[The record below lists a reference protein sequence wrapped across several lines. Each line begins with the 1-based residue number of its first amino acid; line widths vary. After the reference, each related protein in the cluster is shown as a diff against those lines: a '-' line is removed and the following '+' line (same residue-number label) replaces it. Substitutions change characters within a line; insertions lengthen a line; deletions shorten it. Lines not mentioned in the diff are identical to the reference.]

1 MGKPA
6 SDRWGGVSSGA
17 VKDKTGKGWNEWF
30 VLLDREGASKLPHR
44 EIAKLLHTVHGV
56 PSWWAQTVTVG
67 YEQARG
73 LRAEHEKPGGFEAS
87 ASKTF
92 NVPAA
97 ELFRHFNEADLRP
110 AWLGGLKMTIRK
122 ATEPKSIRA
131 TWADS
136 TNVGFYFTP
145 KGGSKSA
152 VQIQHGKLKDEAD
165 VQARKAFWQ
174 AALARLAEAVGE
186 TGG

>member
-1 MGKPA
+1 MAGRTEDDNPQ
-6 SDRWGGVSSGA
+6 G
-17 VKDKTGKGWNEWF
+17 
-30 VLLDREGASKLPHR
+30 HR
-44 EIAKLLHTVHGV
+44 
-56 PSWWAQTVTVG
+56 AQVD
-67 YEQARG
+67 
-73 LRAEHEKPGGFEAS
+73 PG
-87 ASKTF
+87 
-92 NVPAA
+92 
-97 ELFRHFNEADLRP
+97 H
-110 AWLGGLKMTIRK
+110 M
-122 ATEPKSIRA
+122 
-131 TWADS
+131 ADS